1 MLTFGSGGTAAL
13 QGYWHTVPRPGEER
27 GRTLSS
33 AQKGQRLKGTR
44 AQGQKGTRAQGHKEE
59 D

>member
-1 MLTFGSGGTAAL
+1 MLTFGSGGTAAP

-33 AQKGQRLKGTR
+33 AQKGQRLRGK
-44 AQGQKGTRAQGHKEE
+44 RAQGHKEE